1 MNTVWLLMPDLTL
14 IAIGFALNR
23 SFFRDQAF
31 WPVLEKLTYF
41 VLFPALLFS
50 TVSRSPINAAE
61 AGPTLAVVLAAV
73 GAGILLGYSAR
84 PLLKPDERAFASG
97 VQCAFRF
104 NSYVFLALSYRLAG
118 EAGVSLAAVII
129 GIAVPPINV
138 AAVWPL
144 ARNAGAGVI
153 RELARNPLLLAT
165 VAGLIANL
173 LGLRLPEL
181 ADTTLRRLGSASLV
195 LGLLSAGAGLKLGAF
210 AATDAVA
217 RARTLKLAAWFV
229 AVKLAAMPLVAL
241 MLTRVLEFAPV
252 PAQIAV
258 AYAAL
263 PTAPAAYILA
273 SRMGGDGAFVAML
286 VSLTLIA
293 SAVALP
299 FWIALV

>member
-1 MNTVWLLMPDLTL
+1 MNTVWLLAPDLTL
-14 IAIGFALNR
+14 IAIGFVLYR
-23 SFFRDQAF
+23 SYFRDQAF

-41 VLFPALLFS
+41 VLFPALLFA
-50 TVSRSPINAAE
+50 TVSRTPLRAAE
-61 AGPTLAVVLAAV
+61 AGPTLVAVLGAV
-73 GAGILLGYSAR
+73 AAGIALGYLAKPVLRADAR
-84 PLLKPDERAFASG
+84 QFASG

-104 NSYVFLALSYRLAG
+104 NSYVFLALSHRLAG

-144 ARNAGAGVI
+144 ARNSGGGFVK
-153 RELARNPLLLAT
+153 ELARNPLLLAT
-165 VAGLIANL
+165 VGGLLFNL

-181 ADTTLRRLGSASLV
+181 AENTLLRLGSASLV
-195 LGLLSAGAGLKLGAF
+195 LGLLSAGAGLRLGALAERD
-210 AATDAVA
+210 AAV
-217 RARTLKLAAWFV
+217 RARTLTLAAWFL
-229 AVKLAAMPLVAL
+229 AVKLIAMPLVAFT
-241 MLTRVLEFAPV
+241 LTHLLALPPV

-286 VSLTLIA
+286 VSATLIA
-293 SAVALP
+293 SALALP

>member
-1 MNTVWLLMPDLTL
+1 MNTVWLLAPDLTL
-14 IAIGFALNR
+14 IAIGFVLYR
-23 SFFRDQAF
+23 SYFRDQAF

-41 VLFPALLFS
+41 VLFPALLFA
-50 TVSRSPINAAE
+50 TVSRTPLRAAE
-61 AGPTLAVVLAAV
+61 AGPTLVAVLGAV
-73 GAGILLGYSAR
+73 AAGIALGYLAKPVLRADAR
-84 PLLKPDERAFASG
+84 QFASG

-104 NSYVFLALSYRLAG
+104 NSYVFLALSHRLAG

-144 ARNAGAGVI
+144 ARNSGGGFVK
-153 RELARNPLLLAT
+153 ELARNPLLLAT
-165 VAGLIANL
+165 VGGLLFNL

-181 ADTTLRRLGSASLV
+181 AENTLLRLGSASLV
-195 LGLLSAGAGLKLGAF
+195 LGLLSAGAGLRLGALAERD
-210 AATDAVA
+210 AAV
-217 RARTLKLAAWFV
+217 RARTLTLAAWFL
-229 AVKLAAMPLVAL
+229 AVKLIAMPLVAFT
-241 MLTRVLEFAPV
+241 LTHLLALPPM

-286 VSLTLIA
+286 VSATLIA
-293 SAVALP
+293 SALALP

>member
-1 MNTVWLLMPDLTL
+1 MNTVWLLAPDLTL
-14 IAIGFALNR
+14 IAIGFVLYR
-23 SFFRDQAF
+23 SYFRDQAF

-41 VLFPALLFS
+41 VLFPALLFA
-50 TVSRSPINAAE
+50 TVSRTPLRAAE
-61 AGPTLAVVLAAV
+61 AGTTLVAVLGAV
-73 GAGILLGYSAR
+73 AAGIALGYLAKPVLQADAR
-84 PLLKPDERAFASG
+84 QFASG

-104 NSYVFLALSYRLAG
+104 NSYVFLALSHRLAG

-144 ARNAGAGVI
+144 ARNSGGGFVK
-153 RELARNPLLLAT
+153 ELARNPLLLAT
-165 VAGLIANL
+165 VGGLLFNL

-181 ADTTLRRLGSASLV
+181 AENTLLRLGSASLV
-195 LGLLSAGAGLKLGAF
+195 LGLLSAGAGLRLGALAERD
-210 AATDAVA
+210 AAV
-217 RARTLKLAAWFV
+217 RARTLTLAAWFL
-229 AVKLAAMPLVAL
+229 AVKLIAMPLVAFT
-241 MLTRVLEFAPV
+241 LTQLLALPPV

-286 VSLTLIA
+286 VSATLIA
-293 SAVALP
+293 SALALP

>member
-1 MNTVWLLMPDLTL
+1 MNTVWLLLPDLTL
-14 IAIGFALNR
+14 IAIGFVLHR
-23 SFFRDQAF
+23 SYFRDQAF

-41 VLFPALLFS
+41 VLFPALLFA
-50 TVSRSPINAAE
+50 TVSRTPINPAE
-61 AGPTLAVVLAAV
+61 AGPTLGAVLGAV
-73 GAGILLGYSAR
+73 GAGIALGYLAR
-84 PLLKPDERAFASG
+84 PLLNPDPRQFASG

-104 NSYVFLALSYRLAG
+104 NSYVFLALSHRLAG
-118 EAGVSLAAVII
+118 EAGLSLAAVII

-144 ARNAGAGVI
+144 ARNSGGGLM

-165 VAGLIANL
+165 VAGLAANL
-173 LGLRLPEL
+173 SGLRVPEL
-181 ADTTLRRLGSASLV
+181 IENTLLRLGSASLV
-195 LGLLSAGAGLKLGAF
+195 LGLLSAGAGLKLGIF
-210 AATDAVA
+210 AQGDSAA
-217 RARTLKLAAWFV
+217 RKRTLTLAGWFI

-241 MLTRVLEFAPV
+241 VLVRVFELPPV

-286 VSLTLIA
+286 ISMTLIA
-293 SAVALP
+293 SALALP